1 MKLTAKVKLLPTP
14 EQAELL
20 KRTLETANAACN
32 YISEQAWE
40 NKVFRQFSLHHLVYN
55 TIRDRYALSAQMTV
69 RCISKV
75 SDAYKAGRKTMRK
88 FDPLGAIAY
97 DSRILSFRPDKS
109 EANLWTVGGRQKI
122 PFTCGKRQRELLLG
136 KWGESDLAL
145 ISGSFYLFVSC
156 DIETPEPADVQDV
169 LGVDLGIV
177 NLATDSDGEV
187 FSGEQVEKNRRKFEH
202 RRRNLQRKGTKSA
215 KRKLK
220 KLSGRQARFQS
231 DTNHVIS
238 KQLVRKAQDT
248 QRSIALEDL
257 SGIREAKVRRRQRSK
272 HANWSFY
279 QLRQYISYKA
289 VLAGIPVI
297 LVDPRNTSRTC
308 PVCGCIDKANRPS
321 QAKFSCVSCGYS
333 GPADTVAARNIRA
346 RAAVNQPMVS
356 NPSGSGTSRR
366 FSWRLLTTYQ

>member
-1 MKLTAKVKLLPTP
+1 MILTAKVKLLPTP
-14 EQAELL
+14 EQTELL
-20 KRTLETANAACN
+20 KRTLETANTACN

-55 TIRDRYALSAQMTV
+55 AIRDRYALSAQMTV

-75 SDAYKAGRKTMRK
+75 SDAYKAGRKTIRK

-97 DSRILSFRPDKS
+97 DSRILSFRFDKS

-145 ISGSFYLFVSC
+145 ISGSFYLFISC

-169 LGVDLGIV
+169 LGIDLGIV
-177 NLATDSDGEV
+177 HLATDSDGEV

-346 RAAVNQPMVS
+346 RAAVSLPMVS
-356 NPSGSGTSRR
+356 NPSGSGTSH
-366 FSWRLLTTYQ
+366 LL